1 MKLRV
6 IVPNLVGKETVLVNV
21 SSSSTVLE
29 LKRLLAAEIPG
40 NLGIED
46 LKLIHLGRLLPD
58 LSLLSYWLPCT
69 TSHLDRRSTRVEGD
83 ICAGL
88 DLLRLKSDSAQHQV
102 LEEKMSTHT
111 LHLAYPPP
119 LASPSTLNK
128 SSFLIEE
135 SSKDALGE
143 QQQQLV
149 ELYNTY
155 LSLHWQSVSQSEG
168 LNLDPRLLNLV
179 GITAPPPA
187 AATGV
192 PPAADNYPPPEAYL
206 EVLWGLLTCLLHSF
220 LIIAILNFYGS
231 LKFVLGFTFACLIFL
246 GQEAMHIDEEEE
258 EPNNAAIPVEDPVD
272 VDHQDA
278 QQDDHQDAQ
287 QEDHQQ
293 PGEFAT
299 LISNLS
305 LFFSSVFPEGPH
317 LRA

>member
-6 IVPNLVGKETVLVNV
+6 IVPNLVGKETVLVNI

-29 LKRLLAAEIPG
+29 LKRMLAAKIPG

-58 LSLLSYWLPCT
+58 LSLLSYWLLSTP
-69 TSHLDRRSTRVEGD
+69 HLDHISTRVEGD
-83 ICAGL
+83 ICTGL
-88 DLLRLKSDSAQHQV
+88 DLLRLKSDSAQHH
-102 LEEKMSTHT
+102 EEKMSTHT

-119 LASPSTLNK
+119 LVSPSTLK
-128 SSFLIEE
+128 STFFIEE

-143 QQQQLV
+143 QQQAQLS

-155 LSLHWQSVSQSEG
+155 LSLYWQSVSQSEG
-168 LNLDPRLLNLV
+168 LDLDPRLLNMV
-179 GITAPPPA
+179 SNTAPPP

-192 PPAADNYPPPEAYL
+192 PPAADSYLPPEAYL

-220 LIIAILNFYGS
+220 LIIAILNFYGN

-246 GQEAMHIDEEEE
+246 GQEAMHLDEEEE
-258 EPNNAAIPVEDPVD
+258 EPNYAAVPVEDLVD
-272 VDHQDA
+272 VDHQD
-278 QQDDHQDAQ
+278 DH

-293 PGEFAT
+293 PGEFAI
-299 LISNLS
+299 LIANLS
-305 LFFSSVFPEGPH
+305 LFFSSVFPEGLH